1 MSSHQLLSEPIKR
14 LLSTG
19 FKSVKTF
26 SGDIATPIG
35 KTNFLSGARVLTDVL
50 TVTENHPDVLIR
62 PFSPT
67 FEASSWIDTPPKS
80 LQAITGVNIFVTPS
94 RGTKKTVAAFLILI
108 LTGHFFSSAAELLA
122 RT

>member
-35 KTNFLSGARVLTDVL
+35 DTKFLSGARVLTDVL

-94 RGTKKTVAAFLILI
+94 RGTNITRVFLMLI
-108 LTGHFFSSAAELLA
+108 LT
-122 RT
+122 